1 MEQSL
6 TLKERISADLKDA
19 MKAKDQVR
27 LDTLRSAISAF
38 SYKKIE
44 AGRELEDADAVDVV
58 RKLVKQRTD
67 SITEYEK
74 AGRTDLAA
82 KEHVEREILVAYLP
96 AQKSADEI
104 RAIVRET
111 LAAMAPSDRTQGAAM
126 KALMPRLKS
135 EADGNT
141 IRTIVT
147 DELRTFAT

>member
-1 MEQSL
+1 MSL
-6 TLKERISADLKDA
+6 KDRIATDLKAA

-44 AGRELEDADAVDVV
+44 AGRELEDADQVDVV

-74 AGRTDLAA
+74 AGRTELAA
-82 KEHVEREILVAYLP
+82 KERDEREILMGFLP
-96 AQKSADEI
+96 AQKSADEV
-104 RAIVRET
+104 RAIVRALLEGMPP
-111 LAAMAPSDRTQGAAM
+111 AERNPGSAM
-126 KALMPRLKS
+126 KAIMPRLKG

-141 IRTIVT
+141 IRQVVT
-147 DELRTFAT
+147 DELKALAF